1 MNDVQVRLSIFGSSY
16 DNLEETLNRNLSD
29 LRVKTYNLSD
39 WDTFEF
45 KSEEDELEYNSKI
58 SKDLGILSDSDVIL
72 VYFKENL
79 NNRFSLFILGY
90 FRNNDNVI
98 VFCPEEF
105 AKKGI
110 VRIICSQ
117 NNIPIFDSIEGTMGG
132 IFSKVNQRIF
142 LQRENKEN
150 N

>member
-16 DNLEETLNRNLSD
+16 DNLEETLKRNLSD

-105 AKKGI
+105 AKRSGEYMLTLLS
-110 VRIICSQ
+110 RSRGL
-117 NNIPIFDSIEGTMGG
+117 PTP
-132 IFSKVNQRIF
+132 
-142 LQRENKEN
+142 LAATTT
-150 N
+150 